1 MVIDALV
8 GFTVTRGSKS
18 LRVASFPRK
27 LRFFSPTKI
36 ELVLLYSV
44 LKRRKVKLEKN
55 VTNVNL
61 NANWDQAYNVFL
73 FSPLYN
79 NFFYQEYGM

>member
-1 MVIDALV
+1 MVNRCTGWFYCYQREQITPCSFV
-8 GFTVTRGSKS
+8 SSKI
-18 LRVASFPRK
+18 AI
-27 LRFFSPTKI
+27 FFPTKI

-44 LKRRKVKLEKN
+44 LKRRKVKIEKN